1 MASLCVGMERE
12 RDEGGKYT
20 EQVTLD
26 SVLTIFKEAE
36 IPVLTASEVAEG
48 LGCSRPAAYNKLETL
63 VEQGNLHKKKVGA
76 RAAVYI
82 FVSGLSQGPQG
93 GGS

>member
-1 MASLCVGMERE
+1 MERK

-20 EQVTLD
+20 EQITLD
-26 SVLTIFKEAE
+26 TVSDVFESAE
-36 IPVLTASEVAEG
+36 LPVLTATEVAEE

-63 VEQGNLHKKKVGA
+63 VEQGELQKKKVGA

-82 FVSGLSQGPQG
+82 RLDDTE
-93 GGS
+93 

>member
-1 MASLCVGMERE
+1 MDERK
-12 RDEGGKYT
+12 RDEGGKYV

-26 SVLTIFKEAE
+26 AVLAVFENADL
-36 IPVLTASEVAEG
+36 PVLTASEVADK

-63 VEQGNLHKKKVGA
+63 VEQGDLHKKKVGA

-82 FVSGLSQGPQG
+82 GLDE
-93 GGS
+93 